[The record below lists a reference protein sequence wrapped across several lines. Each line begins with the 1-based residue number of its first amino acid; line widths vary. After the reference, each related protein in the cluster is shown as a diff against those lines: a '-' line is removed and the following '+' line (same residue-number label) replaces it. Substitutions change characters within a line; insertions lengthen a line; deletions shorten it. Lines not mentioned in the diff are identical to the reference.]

1 MFVDEVLIDLLAGT
15 GGNGCM
21 AYRREKYIPMGGP
34 YGGNGGKGSDIIFKA
49 RSEERRVGKEC
60 RSRWSPYH

>member
-1 MFVDEVLIDLLAGT
+1 MFVDEVIVDIEAGN

-34 YGGNGGKGSDIIFKA
+34 FGGSGISRKS
-49 RSEERRVGKEC
+49 RRFCLV
-60 RSRWSPYH
+60 